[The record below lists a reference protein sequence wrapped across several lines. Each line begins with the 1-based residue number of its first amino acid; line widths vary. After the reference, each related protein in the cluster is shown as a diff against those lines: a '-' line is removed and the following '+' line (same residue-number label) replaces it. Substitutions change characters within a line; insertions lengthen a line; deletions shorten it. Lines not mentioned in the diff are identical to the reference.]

1 MKFLDKLNAWR
12 EARYRMCVNSSHP
25 TEFHQKIILRNKN
38 IGKTKKTFGTNYIA
52 AIKMKAIFTYDF
64 YRTLI
69 ELFFAPM
76 PCNRVIDHF
85 LSISGSNVFFSK
97 CGTIFRVIIHS
108 THKLNKIAL
117 TKRNIINR
125 FSTWCPITIREQ
137 IISYSITIRDQ
148 KLVYRSIRSTKPQV

>member
-1 MKFLDKLNAWR
+1 
-12 EARYRMCVNSSHP
+12 MCVNSSHP

-64 YRTLI
+64 HRTLI

-85 LSISGSNVFFSK
+85 FYRYLVQTFFS
-97 CGTIFRVIIHS
+97 
-108 THKLNKIAL
+108 
-117 TKRNIINR
+117 RNVAQ
-125 FSTWCPITIREQ
+125 SSE
-137 IISYSITIRDQ
+137 
-148 KLVYRSIRSTKPQV
+148 